1 MNKKLPVSHWFNDD
15 LFDESLLKGFL
26 LVVGVSCLILV
37 SLNLL
42 AEYYIIAF
50 IETMLLILTVVVWF
64 LPRQWHFYRWVVFF
78 YVSFIFSG
86 ILIAV
91 ALSPLFSGRQ
101 VWVLIFPMSAYLML
115 GRRIAVWLSGVCLA
129 LVAIILYLRF
139 YEPHGIQLV
148 SVVINLVFA
157 YLFLWGLTHS
167 AEKIHKKML
176 ATLTVVASTD
186 PLTGLANR
194 RNMIAKYEQQFK
206 TAKKNGDGLAVV
218 LIDLD
223 HFKRVNDNYGHDI
236 GDAVLVDFAERL
248 RAHEGDSE
256 QLFRLGG
263 EEFCVL
269 MSVSKSKAWAVSFCQ
284 YIHDTPFRFNG
295 HDICYTA
302 SIGVSSS
309 NEDGGD
315 FKHLYSIADQRLYK
329 AKNSGRNCV
338 VLEG

>member
-186 PLTGLANR
+186 PL
-194 RNMIAKYEQQFK
+194 
-206 TAKKNGDGLAVV
+206 NGP
-218 LIDLD
+218 
-223 HFKRVNDNYGHDI
+223 
-236 GDAVLVDFAERL
+236 
-248 RAHEGDSE
+248 
-256 QLFRLGG
+256 
-263 EEFCVL
+263 C
-269 MSVSKSKAWAVSFCQ
+269 
-284 YIHDTPFRFNG
+284 
-295 HDICYTA
+295 
-302 SIGVSSS
+302 
-309 NEDGGD
+309 
-315 FKHLYSIADQRLYK
+315 
-329 AKNSGRNCV
+329 
-338 VLEG
+338 